1 MDSQRRHFDDDILS
15 ATGSSYTVVD
25 ADLGKTIKVRVS
37 FTDDAGSQESVIGL
51 PPLQASITNDP
62 ASHDGA
68 TAFTFE
74 LSFSEEP
81 TRGLSYKTLRDR
93 AFTVTVGT
101 IKEAR
106 RLEPPSNIG
115 WRIRVQ
121 PSVSTDVVILLP
133 ATTDCTADGAIC
145 TRDGRML
152 SEEVSLTVPG
162 PDSPAQ
168 IPNTPATGAPTIGGT
183 PQVGQTLEAE
193 TSGIGDDDGL
203 NNVSYDYQW
212 IRNDG
217 TSDAD
222 ILRATGPGYTLAEA
236 DLGMTIRV
244 RVSFTDD
251 AGNGEELTSA
261 ATAPVVAA
269 PTEIPTWSVSADV
282 ARVAEGGSAT
292 LTVAITNGRTF
303 DSSQTI
309 SLAATGTAGSAD
321 YRLSA
326 TTLTLAEG
334 ATSATANVSATDD
347 ATVEGDETVILTAS
361 HGGESIGSATV
372 TIPANDAPAWSVS
385 ADAAQIAEGDS
396 ATLTVAITNGNSF
409 DSSQT
414 ISLAATG
421 TASGAD
427 YDLPESITLP
437 AGHASVTANVSATD
451 DATVEG
457 DETVILTASHGGQ
470 SIGSATVTIPANDA
484 PAWSVS
490 ADAAQVA
497 EGDSATLTVAITNG
511 NTFDSSQTISL
522 AATGT
527 ASGPDYDLPESIT
540 LPAGHASVTAK
551 VSATDD
557 ATVEGDETV
566 ILTASHGGR
575 SIGSATVTIPANDAP
590 LSTDASLSSLALS
603 DIDIGTFSSETTA
616 YSASVEYD
624 LSTTTVTA
632 VAGDDGASVVITD
645 SNGSTDGTS
654 RDVSLSA
661 GDNEI
666 TLTVTAEDGDTKRVY
681 TVTVTRAEPDVA
693 WGERLPD
700 LDIALDSDAGP
711 TGLWAND
718 TSMWVIT
725 DWFAGRVQ
733 VYARSDGAKQEGR
746 GFTLADWSG
755 FAVAMWSNGDTL
767 WVADFTGWV
776 LAYRLSDGVREPDRD
791 LDRSIL
797 REAGNRNPTGLWSDG
812 TVMWVADGRESKVFA
827 YRLSDGSRESA
838 REFQLTGSGGGSIS
852 PAGLWSNG
860 ETLLVSTGQES
871 SDVLAY
877 RLSDGSRQAAR
888 NIDTIAANT
897 RGIWSD
903 GETLWVVDDQKKRI
917 YAYAVPGLGSGP

>member
-1 MDSQRRHFDDDILS
+1 METLQAGETLEAETSDIRDDDGLTNVSYSYQWIRSGGTFDADILS
-15 ATGSSYTVVD
+15 ATGSSYTLVE
-25 ADLGKTIKVRVS
+25 ADLGMTIKVRVS

-51 PPLQASITNDP
+51 PPLQASIANDP

-93 AFTVTVGT
+93 AFTVTEGT

-115 WRIRVQ
+115 WRIRVE
-121 PSVSTDVVILLP
+121 PSVSTDVMILLP

-222 ILRATGPGYTLAEA
+222 ILSATGPGYTLAGA

-244 RVSFTDD
+244 RVSFPDD

-361 HGGESIGSATV
+361 HGGQSIGSATVTIPANDAPAWSVSADAAQVAEGDSATLTVAITNGRTFDSSQTISLAATGTASGADYDLPESITLPAGHASVTSDVSATDDATVEGDETVILTASHGGESIGSATV

-437 AGHASVTANVSATD
+437 AGHASVSATTANVLSATD
-451 DATVEG
+451 DVPIVGGCEVAEG
-457 DETVILTASHGGQ
+457 ETVILTASHGGQ
-470 SIGSATVTIPANDA
+470 SIGSATGDPVSRWAVHTGQRRPAVYRRQPVLPGPVGHRHRHLQQRDHRLLRQRGIR
-484 PAWSVS
+484 PVDHHGYGGGRRRRRQRGDHRLQRQDRW
-490 ADAAQVA
+490 DI
-497 EGDSATLTVAITNG
+497 EGRLTVRWGQRDQRGRNRRARRHDEG
-511 NTFDSSQTISL
+511 VHDS
-522 AATGT
+522 
-527 ASGPDYDLPESIT
+527 
-540 LPAGHASVTAK
+540 
-551 VSATDD
+551 
-557 ATVEGDETV
+557 
-566 ILTASHGGR
+566 R
-575 SIGSATVTIPANDAP
+575 
-590 LSTDASLSSLALS
+590 
-603 DIDIGTFSSETTA
+603 
-616 YSASVEYD
+616 
-624 LSTTTVTA
+624 
-632 VAGDDGASVVITD
+632 
-645 SNGSTDGTS
+645 
-654 RDVSLSA
+654 
-661 GDNEI
+661 
-666 TLTVTAEDGDTKRVY
+666 
-681 TVTVTRAEPDVA
+681 
-693 WGERLPD
+693 
-700 LDIALDSDAGP
+700 
-711 TGLWAND
+711 
-718 TSMWVIT
+718 
-725 DWFAGRVQ
+725 
-733 VYARSDGAKQEGR
+733 
-746 GFTLADWSG
+746 
-755 FAVAMWSNGDTL
+755 
-767 WVADFTGWV
+767 
-776 LAYRLSDGVREPDRD
+776 
-791 LDRSIL
+791 
-797 REAGNRNPTGLWSDG
+797 
-812 TVMWVADGRESKVFA
+812 
-827 YRLSDGSRESA
+827 
-838 REFQLTGSGGGSIS
+838 
-852 PAGLWSNG
+852 
-860 ETLLVSTGQES
+860 
-871 SDVLAY
+871 
-877 RLSDGSRQAAR
+877 
-888 NIDTIAANT
+888 
-897 RGIWSD
+897 
-903 GETLWVVDDQKKRI
+903 
-917 YAYAVPGLGSGP
+917 

>member
-1 MDSQRRHFDDDILS
+1 MILTASHGGQSIGS
-15 ATGSSYTVVD
+15 ATVTIPAND
-25 ADLGKTIKVRVS
+25 A
-37 FTDDAGSQESVIGL
+37 
-51 PPLQASITNDP
+51 P
-62 ASHDGA
+62 A
-68 TAFTFE
+68 
-74 LSFSEEP
+74 
-81 TRGLSYKTLRDR
+81 
-93 AFTVTVGT
+93 
-101 IKEAR
+101 
-106 RLEPPSNIG
+106 
-115 WRIRVQ
+115 
-121 PSVSTDVVILLP
+121 
-133 ATTDCTADGAIC
+133 
-145 TRDGRML
+145 
-152 SEEVSLTVPG
+152 
-162 PDSPAQ
+162 
-168 IPNTPATGAPTIGGT
+168 
-183 PQVGQTLEAE
+183 
-193 TSGIGDDDGL
+193 
-203 NNVSYDYQW
+203 
-212 IRNDG
+212 
-217 TSDAD
+217 
-222 ILRATGPGYTLAEA
+222 
-236 DLGMTIRV
+236 
-244 RVSFTDD
+244 
-251 AGNGEELTSA
+251 
-261 ATAPVVAA
+261 
-269 PTEIPTWSVSADV
+269 WSVSAD
-282 ARVAEGGSAT
+282 AAQIAEGDSAT

-309 SLAATGTAGSAD
+309 SLAATGTASGAD
-321 YRLSA
+321 YDLPESI
-326 TTLTLAEG
+326 TLPAG
-334 ATSATANVSATDD
+334 HASVTSDVSATDD

-451 DATVEG
+451 DAIVEG

-511 NTFDSSQTISL
+511 RTFDSSQTISL

-527 ASGPDYDLPESIT
+527 ASGADYDLPESIT
-540 LPAGHASVTAK
+540 LPAGHASATAN

-624 LSTTTVTA
+624 LSSTTVTA
-632 VAGDDGASVVITD
+632 VAVDDGASVVITD

-666 TLTVTAEDGDTKRVY
+666 TLTVTAEDGDTTRVY

-733 VYARSDGAKQEGR
+733 VYGRSDGTEQEDR

-812 TVMWVADGRESKVFA
+812 TVMWVADGRESRVFA
-827 YRLSDGSRESA
+827 YRLSDGSRDSA
-838 REFQLTGSGGGSIS
+838 REFQLTGSGGGLIS